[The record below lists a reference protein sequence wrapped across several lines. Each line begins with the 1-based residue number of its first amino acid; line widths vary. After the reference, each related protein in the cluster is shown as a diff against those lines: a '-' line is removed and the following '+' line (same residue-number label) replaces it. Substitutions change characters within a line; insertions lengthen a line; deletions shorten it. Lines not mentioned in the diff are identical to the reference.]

1 MNRSAEFKLK
11 TQIHFFTCGPNPLPY
26 ICNCVPLCQILQTT
40 GNWYKAELHGLEGYV
55 PKNFINIDL
64 PSWYQ
69 EDCSRSDAEEKLMQQ
84 PVGAFLIRGSRN
96 VAQGDFSI
104 SVRHAADVQ
113 HFKVLQDSRGQ
124 YYLWL
129 EKFPSLQQLVEYY
142 KNTSISK
149 QGPVLLQEMGQQQRG
164 GSDSLLPLPAPLPAT
179 PLSVCP
185 PTPAPRQHKASSK
198 LQVRALYSFHAE
210 EKDELEFNAGDV
222 IKVLESSDQAWWKG
236 MLRGKTGLF
245 PSNYT
250 QPI

>member
-1 MNRSAEFKLK
+1 MEATAKYDYEAAAGDELSFKKGERLK
-11 TQIHFFTCGPNPLPY
+11 
-26 ICNCVPLCQILQTT
+26 ILQTT

-64 PSWYQ
+64 PSWARDDTKKACKAKQ
-69 EDCSRSDAEEKLMQQ
+69 
-84 PVGAFLIRGSRN
+84 
-96 VAQGDFSI
+96 SI
-104 SVRHAADVQ
+104 LCIVLHCRHAADVQ

-185 PTPAPRQHKASSK
+185 PTPAPRQVFNSRPTVSSSK